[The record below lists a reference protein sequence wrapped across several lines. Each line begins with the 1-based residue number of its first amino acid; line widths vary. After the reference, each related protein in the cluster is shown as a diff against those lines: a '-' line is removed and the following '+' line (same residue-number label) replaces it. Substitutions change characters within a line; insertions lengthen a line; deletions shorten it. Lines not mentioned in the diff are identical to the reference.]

1 MSEDEVKSIVKP
13 EETEVEE
20 EASLEEEEAPLEE
33 APLEEEGETRIYTI
47 PLKKAY
53 YVPRYKRTEK
63 AIRLIREFILRHM
76 KAERVVILQ
85 RLNEK
90 VWSRGDQKPPRRI
103 KVKAVKD
110 KEGVVKVD
118 IASD

>member
-1 MSEDEVKSIVKP
+1 MSEDEVESVVEP
-13 EETEVEE
+13 EE
-20 EASLEEEEAPLEE
+20 AEEEETSLEKEE
-33 APLEEEGETRIYTI
+33 AFLEEEGESRVYTV

-63 AIRLIREFILRHM
+63 AIRIIKEFILRHM
-76 KAERVVILQ
+76 KAERVVISQ